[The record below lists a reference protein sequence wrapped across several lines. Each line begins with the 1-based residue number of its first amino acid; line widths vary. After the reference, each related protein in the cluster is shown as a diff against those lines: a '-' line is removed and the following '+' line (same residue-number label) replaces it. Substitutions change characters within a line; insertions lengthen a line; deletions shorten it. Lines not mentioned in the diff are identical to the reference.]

1 MTPHFPALLYV
12 RQPYLLTLDQIIKK
26 SVKLIEIDVKLVE
39 YSESSESS
47 GEDLKDTDS
56 RKIAVVQPVQYQQT
70 VPEPI
75 SENPLE
81 HELNPDHSSPT
92 TEHPE
97 ADFFTTDEYSEI
109 PLEIEMPEPEVIELS
124 SDSNTV
130 SFITDTTL
138 GE

>member
-1 MTPHFPALLYV
+1 MDL
-12 RQPYLLTLDQIIKK
+12 
-26 SVKLIEIDVKLVE
+26 KLVE
-39 YSESSESS
+39 YSETSGSS
-47 GEDLKDTDS
+47 GGEELKDTDS
-56 RKIAVVQPVQYQQT
+56 RKIAVVQPVQHQHT

-81 HELNPDHSSPT
+81 TTQPEHELSPDHSSLSSPP

-97 ADFFTTDEYSEI
+97 PELFTTEEYSEI

-124 SDSNTV
+124 SDSDTV

>member
-1 MTPHFPALLYV
+1 M
-12 RQPYLLTLDQIIKK
+12 LTLDQIIKK
-26 SVKLIEIDVKLVE
+26 SVKLIEMDVKLVE

-47 GEDLKDTDS
+47 GEDAKNTDS
-56 RKIAVVQPVQYQQT
+56 RKIAVVQPVQHQQT

-81 HELNPDHSSPT
+81 TTQPEHELNPDHSSPP

-97 ADFFTTDEYSEI
+97 AELFTTDEYSET
-109 PLEIEMPEPEVIELS
+109 PLEIEIPEPEVIELS

>member
-1 MTPHFPALLYV
+1 MN
-12 RQPYLLTLDQIIKK
+12 
-26 SVKLIEIDVKLVE
+26 VKLVE

-56 RKIAVVQPVQYQQT
+56 RKKIAVVQPVQYQQT

-81 HELNPDHSSPT
+81 TTQPEHELNPDHSSPT

-97 ADFFTTDEYSEI
+97 AELFTTDEYSEI
-109 PLEIEMPEPEVIELS
+109 P
-124 SDSNTV
+124 
-130 SFITDTTL
+130 
-138 GE
+138 